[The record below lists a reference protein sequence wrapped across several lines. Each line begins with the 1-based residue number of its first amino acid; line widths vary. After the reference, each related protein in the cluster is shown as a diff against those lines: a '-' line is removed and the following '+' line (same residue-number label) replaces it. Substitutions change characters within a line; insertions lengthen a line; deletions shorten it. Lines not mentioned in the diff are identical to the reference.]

1 MPTLAHKTQPSTD
14 RLAAAAQSVS
24 LTQAAIDLLHAA
36 SGATPEDPDVTVE
49 ERSIWQPDFWL
60 MQRSWQALADLG
72 AGDEALT
79 VAAFLELRHPLAPAQ
94 ALYRV
99 AQQAHRFPALKQ
111 LVAQELDQL
120 SEKLFNPL
128 IVSDEERQTER
139 LLLAGASAALI
150 QDDARA
156 LACLERLD
164 QMPRVWGRVLAQS
177 DLRDL
182 LAQTVARVG
191 LSPLTSYLVATAI
204 RRFEESG
211 AQFLHETVAALAAA
225 TDGQDLTRR
234 ARARWARLMQRC
246 IETFQ
251 FATLATLNSRRL
263 AAIAFGRGGMV
274 ADVLS
279 QLVTMANVQEAR
291 RESGLSSLSGDPN
304 FLRQVTRP
312 NANPDVDYQVY
323 TLQEATRAMPVRRIS
338 REDRIEL
345 ADRIAALSVQSD
357 GWTAVGAASTLVSL
371 GALKYAVEAVDSI
384 SPNDPTRSEGVISLV
399 RALLDFG
406 EEDLAREQVDKAL
419 NWVKSYEKRNPERA
433 TIWGLAEVYLDH
445 NQPDMALYLLQQRV
459 VQPSFGERLRSLVR
473 TVVTDDQLRD
483 DRLRFRALLAK
494 DPVWTK
500 EIQQLYDQ
508 LRQWTPRL
516 LEGESL
522 ISFYVDGLMQPL
534 LNAGLVEQALA
545 LLPQV
550 VSEAL
555 INSAGEKHS
564 VHVRRVASLLAS
576 LPGIGAADA
585 ATPPAG
591 NGNGAGSSQSIPIP
605 TPDAVHR
612 LREFLLLLWQA
623 DAAKS
628 VWQIVHG
635 VEGSLPLVAALEGPQ
650 AVVAIAQAAADDG
663 GLWSA

>member
-1 MPTLAHKTQPSTD
+1 VPTLVRKAQPRTD
-14 RLAAAAQSVS
+14 RPDAAAQVAS
-24 LTQAAIDLLHAA
+24 LAQAAVDLLHAA
-36 SGATPEDPDVTVE
+36 SGVTPEDPDVTVE

-60 MQRSWQALADLG
+60 MQRCWQALADLG
-72 AGDEALT
+72 AGDEALA
-79 VAAFLELRHPLAPAQ
+79 VAALLELRHPLAPVQ
-94 ALYRV
+94 ALHRV

-111 LVAQELDQL
+111 LVAQELDRL
-120 SEKLFNPL
+120 SDKLFNPL
-128 IVSDEERQTER
+128 VVSDEERQTER

-164 QMPRVWGRVLAQS
+164 QLPRVWGRVLAQS

-191 LSPLTSYLVATAI
+191 LSPLTSYLVTTAI
-204 RRFEESG
+204 RRYEESG
-211 AQFLHETVAALAAA
+211 AQFLHETVAALAAVA
-225 TDGQDLTRR
+225 GSPDLTRR
-234 ARARWARLMQRC
+234 AGAPSARLLQRC
-246 IETFQ
+246 VETFQ
-251 FATLATLNSRRL
+251 FATLTTLNSRRL
-263 AAIAFGRGGMV
+263 AAIAFGRAGMV

-291 RESGLSSLSGDPN
+291 RESGLSSMSGDPN

-323 TLQEATRAMPVRRIS
+323 TLQEAIRAMPVRRIS
-338 REDRIEL
+338 RENRVEL
-345 ADRIAALSVQSD
+345 ADRVAALSGQSD
-357 GWTAVGAASTLVSL
+357 GWTAAGAASTLVNL

-384 SPNDPTRSEGVISLV
+384 SPSDPTRSEGVISLV
-399 RALLDFG
+399 RALLDLG
-406 EEDLAREQVDKAL
+406 DEKLAREQVDKAL
-419 NWVKSYEKRNPERA
+419 DWVKSYEKRNPERA

-459 VQPSFGERLRSLVR
+459 VQPSFGERLRSMMR

-500 EIQQLYDQ
+500 DLQRLYDQ
-508 LRQWTPRL
+508 LCQWTPRL
-516 LEGESL
+516 LDGESL

-555 INSAGEKHS
+555 ANSAGEKHS

-576 LPGIGAADA
+576 LPGISPTETAM
-585 ATPPAG
+585 PPAED
-591 NGNGAGSSQSIPIP
+591 GNGAGLSQPLPSPA
-605 TPDAVHR
+605 PDTLQR
-612 LREFLLLLWQA
+612 LRDFLLVLWQT
-623 DAAKS
+623 DARKG
-628 VWQIVHG
+628 VWQMVHG
-635 VEGSLPLVAALEGPQ
+635 VDGSLPLVAALEGPPS
-650 AVVAIAQAAADDG
+650 VVAIAQAAADDG
-663 GLWSA
+663 GLWSS

>member
-1 MPTLAHKTQPSTD
+1 MRKAQPRTD
-14 RLAAAAQSVS
+14 RPDAAAQVAS
-24 LTQAAIDLLHAA
+24 LAQAAVDLLHAA
-36 SGATPEDPDVTVE
+36 SGVTPEDPDVTVE

-60 MQRSWQALADLG
+60 MQRCWQALADLG
-72 AGDEALT
+72 AGDEALA
-79 VAAFLELRHPLAPAQ
+79 VAALLELRHPLAPVQ
-94 ALYRV
+94 ALHRV

-111 LVAQELDQL
+111 LVAQELDRL
-120 SEKLFNPL
+120 ADKLFNPL
-128 IVSDEERQTER
+128 VVSDEERQTER

-164 QMPRVWGRVLAQS
+164 QLPRVWGRVLAQS
-177 DLRDL
+177 DLRNL

-191 LSPLTSYLVATAI
+191 LSPLTSYLVTTAI
-204 RRFEESG
+204 RRYEESG
-211 AQFLHETVAALAAA
+211 AQFLHETVAALAAVA
-225 TDGQDLTRR
+225 GSQDLTRR
-234 ARARWARLMQRC
+234 AGAPSARLLQRC
-246 IETFQ
+246 VETFQ

-263 AAIAFGRGGMV
+263 AAIAFGRAGMV

-291 RESGLSSLSGDPN
+291 RESGLSSMSGDPN

-323 TLQEATRAMPVRRIS
+323 TLQEAIRAMPVRRIS
-338 REDRIEL
+338 RENRVEL
-345 ADRIAALSVQSD
+345 ADRVAALSGQSD
-357 GWTAVGAASTLVSL
+357 GWTAAGAASTLVNL

-384 SPNDPTRSEGVISLV
+384 SPSDPTRSEGVISLV
-399 RALLDFG
+399 RALLDLG
-406 EEDLAREQVDKAL
+406 DEKLAREQVDKAL
-419 NWVKSYEKRNPERA
+419 DWVKSYEKRNPERA

-459 VQPSFGERLRSLVR
+459 VQPSFGERVRSMIR

-500 EIQQLYDQ
+500 DLQRLYDQ
-508 LRQWTPRL
+508 LCQWTPRL
-516 LEGESL
+516 LDGESL

-555 INSAGEKHS
+555 ANSAGEKHS

-576 LPGIGAADA
+576 LPGISSGETAS
-585 ATPPAG
+585 PPAED
-591 NGNGAGSSQSIPIP
+591 GNGAGLSQPLPSPA
-605 TPDAVHR
+605 PDTLQR
-612 LREFLLLLWQA
+612 LRDFLLMLWQT
-623 DAAKS
+623 DARKG
-628 VWQIVHG
+628 VWQMVHG
-635 VEGSLPLVAALEGPQ
+635 VDGSLPLVAALEGPPS
-650 AVVAIAQAAADDG
+650 VVAIAQAAADDG
-663 GLWSA
+663 GLWSS